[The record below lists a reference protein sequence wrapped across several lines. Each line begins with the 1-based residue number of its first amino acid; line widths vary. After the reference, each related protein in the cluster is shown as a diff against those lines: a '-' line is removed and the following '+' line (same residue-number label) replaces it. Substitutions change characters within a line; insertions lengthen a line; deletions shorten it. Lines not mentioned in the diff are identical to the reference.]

1 VNDIRDLLGEGERG
15 SITVFPDGLPADW
28 FKFLGDS
35 PPFVKRL
42 SPEHAMELSAMLA
55 TDAFLTIEIW
65 ANEAWRQRELRRE
78 LAAALR
84 DIHDELFRYKQLAE
98 QHIDEAEWDTDYE
111 RAMREVV
118 EAALRE
124 ELNPWTNAVAEALRD
139 RAEKA
144 EQALAAARE
153 ETAKLRWQ
161 RDYVIDIAEEY
172 GGCDFTSEDVLSLD
186 DLWTARKETE

>member
-1 VNDIRDLLGEGERG
+1 VNDIRDLLEEGFPAVDDLRAHPIPHLIVEDDNWYSCPASGCCIRDDDDTACDCGAERHNAR
-15 SITVFPDGLPADW
+15 I
-28 FKFLGDS
+28 
-35 PPFVKRL
+35 
-42 SPEHAMELSAMLA
+42 
-55 TDAFLTIEIW
+55 DAAI
-65 ANEAWRQRELRRE
+65 RE

-153 ETAKLRWQ
+153 ENAKLRWQ

-186 DLWTARKETE
+186 DLWTARKEAT